1 MSRWDKILLQGQLSL
16 LIRISVSV
24 PPPCYL
30 SGTGKIPA
38 ILLKV
43 QVAGYSSTHKYPTYV
58 VSNNVTQTGALLS
71 GVHKT
76 RAETVAVARGTSHV
90 NN

>member
-1 MSRWDKILLQGQLSL
+1 MSRRDTILLQGHLSVL
-16 LIRISVSV
+16 TPISLSV

-58 VSNNVTQTGALLS
+58 ASNNVTQTGALLS

-76 RAETVAVARGTSHV
+76 RAETVAVARGTSRA